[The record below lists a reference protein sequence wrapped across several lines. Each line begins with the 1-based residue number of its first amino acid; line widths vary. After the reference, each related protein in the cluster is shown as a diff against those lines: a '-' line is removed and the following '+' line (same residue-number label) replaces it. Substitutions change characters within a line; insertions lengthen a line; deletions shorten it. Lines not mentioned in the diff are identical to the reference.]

1 MTPKERGAA
10 EGEDPT
16 FHSHGDG
23 LSPCSMPHSTSSRSE
38 PLTFFEHSISLLSP
52 LAGPDMPGV
61 LESHVPS
68 LLSFSMGG
76 ETGHG
81 QGREESPIVPRP
93 SWDGWTQANSHCQR
107 KNTPP
112 SSARD

>member
-1 MTPKERGAA
+1 MTPTERGAA

-16 FHSHGDG
+16 FHSHRDG
-23 LSPCSMPHSTSSRSE
+23 LSPCSTLQSTSSRSE
-38 PLTFFEHSISLLSP
+38 SLTFFEHSISLLSP

-76 ETGHG
+76 ETGYG
-81 QGREESPIVPRP
+81 QGEGREPY
-93 SWDGWTQANSHCQR
+93 C
-107 KNTPP
+107 
-112 SSARD
+112 SSAKLGRLDTS